1 MMAIYESGS
10 RPLAGTEF
18 LIMLVLRFPASGT
31 MKQAPSGQNTQ
42 SLRNHL
48 TFFNWWR
55 RHPQTCTRA
64 YGAAPGGITP
74 WRYTSLRYV
83 HGGQINRDG
92 ISWSSSCAKNS
103 IYCKEFQWLLLF
115 RMWYM
120 LFSIP
125 TPIVCHCCYY
135 RQPVF
140 LSYPGSISAR
150 QPNLTAGGR
159 TIRNYV
165 WTPRRGL
172 TGGCSILKLL
182 GSFCSGGMI
191 FLCGHRHLW
200 KFPLQVSMNGCRG
213 AKGVGCRGC
222 VGCCPAH
229 RSPNP
234 IFSRSSFFKGWPP
247 LFGPCALWFT
257 PTVSPRW
264 FELGSIF
271 CVFSSTPPL
280 GDGCCVLGW
289 LCCLIFR
296 NLT

>member
-64 YGAAPGGITP
+64 YGAAPGGIIP

-92 ISWSSSCAKNS
+92 ISWSLSCAKNS

-135 RQPVF
+135 LQPVF
-140 LSYPGSISAR
+140 LSYPGYISAR

-165 WTPRRGL
+165 WTPRRG
-172 TGGCSILKLL
+172 
-182 GSFCSGGMI
+182 
-191 FLCGHRHLW
+191 
-200 KFPLQVSMNGCRG
+200 
-213 AKGVGCRGC
+213 
-222 VGCCPAH
+222 AH
-229 RSPNP
+229 RRLQHPEASWL
-234 IFSRSSFFKGWPP
+234 F
-247 LFGPCALWFT
+247 LFGWHDFFMWSQAFVKVPIAGKYEWM
-257 PTVSPRW
+257 PRCQRGGLQGMCW
-264 FELGSIF
+264 WLP
-271 CVFSSTPPL
+271 STQVP
-280 GDGCCVLGW
+280 
-289 LCCLIFR
+289 
-296 NLT
+296 